1 MGTPFAPELQRPW
14 QLVELRML
22 PDGQV
27 VITVEVA
34 EAVNRPEPTGR
45 SVGDVMSWP
54 DLFNI
59 VSRAEFRFSDVVHVA
74 VTEDVMD
81 ACGVGRSVEYG
92 NADGSFRRVSAST
105 LLDNATAG
113 HTERAETFRHYRLL
127 FLDQVLDVV
136 CGCPP
141 TVALMK

>member
-22 PDGQV
+22 PEGQV
-27 VITVEVA
+27 VITVEAA
-34 EAVNRPEPTGR
+34 ETMSRPEPKGR
-45 SVGDVMSWP
+45 SVADVMSWP
-54 DLFNI
+54 DLFHI
-59 VSRAEFRFSDVVHVA
+59 VARAEFRFSDVVHVA

-81 ACGVGRSVEYG
+81 AFGVGQSVEYG
-92 NADGSFRRVSAST
+92 NADGSFRRVSTST

-113 HTERAETFRHYRLL
+113 HTGRAEPFRHYRLL

-141 TVALMK
+141 SVALTR